1 MTPRDE
7 REFNDFVAAR
17 YDRLGRF
24 AYLLCGDWHRA
35 EDAVQRAFTK
45 LYLVW
50 SKRDIKAP
58 DAYVRR
64 IVVNVVNDDYR
75 LGFFKRERVV
85 DELPDRAGED
95 GSEASAD
102 RMLVLAALARLPKRQ
117 RTAVVLRY
125 WEDLPIEQVADIMK
139 CTTGA
144 VKSQSSRGLAALR
157 GIMAGLDS
165 PAGAAPPDTVALL
178 RPAT

>member
-1 MTPRDE
+1 MTPLDE

-17 YDRLGRF
+17 FDRLGRF
-24 AYLLCGDWHRA
+24 AYLLCGDWHRS
-35 EDAVQRAFTK
+35 EDAVQKAFTK

-50 SKRDIKAP
+50 SKRDIRSP

-64 IVVNVVNDDYR
+64 IIVNVINDDYR
-75 LGFFKRERVV
+75 LGFLKRERVV
-85 DELPDRAGED
+85 DELPDRLGPD
-95 GSEASAD
+95 GSEASDD
-102 RMLVLAALARLPKRQ
+102 RLMVLAALTQLPKRQ

-125 WEDLPIEQVADIMK
+125 WEDLPIEQVAEIMK

-157 GIMAGLDS
+157 AIIDGTRSSHDKTPPEGL
-165 PAGAAPPDTVALL
+165 ARL